1 MPFALQTIL
10 TAVVVFAG
18 MLVLMELGAR
28 MGRKRLERDP
38 EGARSG
44 TAAAEGAVFALLGLL
59 IAFTFSGALTR
70 FEDRRTLIVQESNAV
85 GSAWRCVD
93 LVPAPARQELQ
104 QGMRDY
110 VDARLSVYRSPEDE
124 PATRAALARASEL
137 QGSLWA
143 KACDACRGEGPEVAV
158 VLLPALNAMFD
169 VATARTAA
177 AENHPPI
184 LVFFLLI
191 TLALACALLAGFSM
205 APSRT
210 SQWTH
215 RLAFAGVVALTVYAI
230 RDLEYPRHG
239 LVRVD
244 HFDRTLVEVRESMK

>member
-18 MLVLMELGAR
+18 MLVLMEVGAR
-28 MGRKRLERDP
+28 MGRKRLAQDP

-70 FEDRRTLIVQESNAV
+70 FEERRTLIVQESNAV
-85 GSAWRCVD
+85 GSAWQCVG
-93 LVPAPARQELQ
+93 LVAAPARQELQ

-110 VDARLSVYRSPEDE
+110 VDARLNVYRSLQDE
-124 PATRAALARASEL
+124 GSTRAALARTSEL

-143 KACDACRGEGPEVAV
+143 KACDACRGEGPQVAV
-158 VLLPALNAMFD
+158 VLLPALNAMFG
-169 VATARTAA
+169 VATERTAA
-177 AENHPPI
+177 GDNHPPA

-205 APSRT
+205 APSKQA
-210 SQWTH
+210 QWTH

-244 HFDRTLVEVRESMK
+244 RFDRTLVEVRESMK